1 MSAAPEANGL
11 AAKLGQNGASA
22 IEAMER
28 MNADASALHIWLRT
42 QANAPAQKAW
52 FKETALDTAGQKAQ
66 GRVGGAQMKA
76 VPHHWRWAE
85 ISPYLER
92 ISRLAAESSIS
103 PIAFVDR
110 QQFLLTNPALGG
122 RLQVANTLRCAVSI
136 YNQGDCAPVHMHSP
150 NASRTILSSN
160 GGYTIVEGERCE
172 AGRGDLIL
180 TPHGTWHDHGNDQPQ
195 PVMWMDVLDWPLLE
209 FLDCIWLDDGFTG
222 EKAANGRTQAT
233 RFADGHSQA
242 LYGAGGMMPTFAPA
256 VPGIGRQTSPLI
268 HYRGT
273 DIRDTLSGLR
283 GHDGDPHEGAS
294 LRFTN
299 PVTGASVFPTMDYG
313 AQLLRPGEQTL
324 FKRET
329 SSVLYVVLEGEGE
342 TEVAGRTFRWAENDI
357 FVVPNFL
364 WRRHRNVTRNDAVLY
379 SVSDRALMERIG
391 QYRAQGHDASG
402 RVVELA

>member
-85 ISPYLER
+85 IFPYLER

-242 LYGAGGMMPTFAPA
+242 LYGSGGMMPTFAPA

-268 HYRGT
+268 HYRCPVCAAMMAT
-273 DIRDTLSGLR
+273 RMRALRCASPIRSRVLPCSRRWTTARSCCARASRPCSSARRPACFTSCWKAKAKRKLPAAPS
-283 GHDGDPHEGAS
+283 DG
-294 LRFTN
+294 RRT
-299 PVTGASVFPTMDYG
+299 
-313 AQLLRPGEQTL
+313 
-324 FKRET
+324 T
-329 SSVLYVVLEGEGE
+329 SSSC
-342 TEVAGRTFRWAENDI
+342 RTSCGGA
-357 FVVPNFL
+357 
-364 WRRHRNVTRNDAVLY
+364 TAT
-379 SVSDRALMERIG
+379 
-391 QYRAQGHDASG
+391 
-402 RVVELA
+402 